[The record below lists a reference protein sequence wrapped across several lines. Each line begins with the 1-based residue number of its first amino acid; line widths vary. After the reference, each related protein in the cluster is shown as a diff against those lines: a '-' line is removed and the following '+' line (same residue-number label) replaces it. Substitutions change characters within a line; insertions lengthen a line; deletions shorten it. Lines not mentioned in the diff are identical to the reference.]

1 MRSTYNAQEHYAVDA
16 MTGEKR
22 PIDPEQF
29 HLDQLNAVLRGMST
43 TQIADAIAV
52 EVDAV
57 AKKGGGFK
65 TEISAQDLYAARQR
79 ALWNLGE
86 RELEKRTQENEAR
99 LAALGTPD
107 EQARSRVLRI
117 HQAKLDSR
125 LSLMTAEQRVVWSS
139 EVAVAKAGIASAEV
153 RGATEEI
160 KIFSERL
167 NALGALPPAEDDLE
181 ALLEPETHAWGING
195 SEHSEEVERLKKKH
209 NLDDDLKPRSTKR
222 ATRK

>member
-1 MRSTYNAQEHYAVDA
+1 MKTTYDPEVHYSVDA

-65 TEISAQDLYAARQR
+65 TEISAQELYAARQK

-86 RELEKRTQENEAR
+86 RELEKRMQENEAR

-107 EQARSRVLRI
+107 EQARARVLRI

-125 LSLMTAEQRVVWSS
+125 LSLMTAEQTRCLELRGCRLPRPASPRQRFVARLTRSRSS
-139 EVAVAKAGIASAEV
+139 RSDSTLSVLCHPRRTISRLCSSPKHTPGAS
-153 RGATEEI
+153 T
-160 KIFSERL
+160 
-167 NALGALPPAEDDLE
+167 ALS
-181 ALLEPETHAWGING
+181 TSRKSSG
-195 SEHSEEVERLKKKH
+195 SR
-209 NLDDDLKPRSTKR
+209 RST
-222 ATRK
+222 TSTTT